1 MLWDIWTLKKIPEP
15 INLQKLFCEGQ
26 DENLSPET
34 GVNLKI
40 TDYAINFWKVI
51 FVFVFI

>member
-1 MLWDIWTLKKIPEP
+1 MLWDIWTLTKIPEP

-34 GVNLKI
+34 MVNLK
-40 TDYAINFWKVI
+40 TTNCEINF
-51 FVFVFI
+51 